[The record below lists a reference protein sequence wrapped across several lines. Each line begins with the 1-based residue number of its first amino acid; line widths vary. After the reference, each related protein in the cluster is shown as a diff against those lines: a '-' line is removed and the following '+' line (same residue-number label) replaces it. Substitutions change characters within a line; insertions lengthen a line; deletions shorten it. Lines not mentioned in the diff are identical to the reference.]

1 MRPIFLSSS
10 LFSLY
15 RLFFEKKTYTRAKS
29 FVTKTIQK
37 EEFNFLLFYSPFSL
51 GILLFEDLIVFNK
64 EIFVSSR
71 KHVHRI
77 GLSLSSMISEL
88 RPIYIY
94 KSIQYISSLVSGFT
108 SVPES
113 RIECTRKTRGAPFT
127 RKPNQ
132 IKRIKEIYRNVVLHL
147 RIMTCTLFPRPLS
160 LRLINFQRRGEQNI
174 LFAEK

>member
-10 LFSLY
+10 LFSFY
-15 RLFFEKKTYTRAKS
+15 RLFFEKKTDIRAKS
-29 FVTKTIQK
+29 FVTKIIQK

-51 GILLFEDLIVFNK
+51 GILLFEDLIVFNI

-94 KSIQYISSLVSGFT
+94 ISSYNI
-108 SVPES
+108 S
-113 RIECTRKTRGAPFT
+113 RLSYLA
-127 RKPNQ
+127 
-132 IKRIKEIYRNVVLHL
+132 LHL
-147 RIMTCTLFPRPLS
+147 SPNRGLS
-160 LRLINFQRRGEQNI
+160 VLERQEALHLHENPTR
-174 LFAEK
+174 